1 MKYPRMGSIILP
13 KSTVIRYPITIKI
26 QQMKIITTFRRLPL
40 LHFRQYIRG
49 MNRAKSIKAI
59 GNIPRLSDIFTPLC
73 EDINPFWK
81 GFGGL
86 NITFLR
92 VCEGTEGGLG
102 ERSEPHTRLLYAPD
116 RDEECEAI

>member
-1 MKYPRMGSIILP
+1 MITSRGKRVNKINFPMKYPRMGLIILL

-26 QQMKIITTFRRLPL
+26 QQMKIITTFRRLSL

-73 EDINPFWK
+73 EYINPFWK

-86 NITFLR
+86 NITTISRTFYSYNLPKW
-92 VCEGTEGGLG
+92 
-102 ERSEPHTRLLYAPD
+102 S
-116 RDEECEAI
+116 